1 MKTSEVQT
9 DRPYTPADG
18 ISAQSGDVVLR
29 NVLVVSGKAGGP
41 GTLAGLAVN
50 QGTAPA
56 ELTVATEGTSTPVK
70 VSVPAGASVQLSGSG
85 TTMNTLSSVK
95 AAPGALAN
103 VTFTTD
109 AGGSTT
115 VAVPVLYPNPP
126 YESYAPA
133 GFTPRATPSPTAE
146 ESAAH

>member
-1 MKTSEVQT
+1 MARHGRASNRTRVPAGVVAMSAAI
-9 DRPYTPADG
+9 PADF
-18 ISAQSGDVVLR
+18 IAASNRASVAE
-29 NVLVVSGKAGGP
+29 S
-41 GTLAGLAVN
+41 TLPRSSV
-50 QGTAPA
+50 QPAPA
-56 ELTVATEGTSTPVK
+56 KVARF
-70 VSVPAGASVQLSGSG
+70 SVPAGASVQLSGSG